1 LRASAASSAD
11 GHAEAPRSLV
21 VRAAWAAAA
30 LLVIGVCGEVAARL
44 DDALFHSVP
53 LLANPRREDLIMQD
67 WFGRRGRPHAQF
79 GKWKLNSL
87 GFRGPELRHK
97 EPGCIRVVVLGASES
112 FGYAES
118 PEHEYPSVLQQ
129 KLAGEG
135 CVEVVN
141 AALIGMQLGSMRS
154 YWTNW
159 VAKIQPDVVVVYPSP
174 LFYLASSTPKPRGTD
189 RAVTPSASAA
199 AESPADSGTAR
210 FESRFIKR
218 LRSVVTG
225 ALPRWIPMYLNQ
237 RRVAAELAAQALP
250 LISAP
255 PAADLDKFR
264 QALTQLLDTIKSS
277 GARVVLLTHA
287 QRATLPIEARMLP
300 DLWEARIYWPRAELP
315 VLAQFNEA
323 GNDVIREVARHEEV
337 QLIDV
342 APLLDGCWDCFADLN
357 HFADKGAALMA
368 EAIAGDLPLQPRR
381 GGD

>member
-1 LRASAASSAD
+1 LRAADASSAE
-11 GHAEAPRSLV
+11 GPAEGPGSLAA
-21 VRAAWAAAA
+21 RAAWAAAA
-30 LLVIGVCGEVAARL
+30 LLIIGLCGELAARL

-53 LLANPRREDLIMQD
+53 LLANPRYDDLIMQD

-112 FGYAES
+112 FGFFES
-118 PEHEYPSVLQQ
+118 PEHEYPSVLQE
-129 KLAGEG
+129 KLAGHG

-141 AALIGMQLGSMRS
+141 AAVIGMQLGSMRR

-159 VAKIQPDVVVVYPSP
+159 VARIQPDVVVVYPSP
-174 LFYLASSTPKPRGTD
+174 LFYLASSAPPPTGTRG
-189 RAVTPSASAA
+189 AATPSASDAGEA
-199 AESPADSGTAR
+199 PATNGTAR

-218 LRSVVTG
+218 LRAVVTG

-237 RRVAAELAAQALP
+237 RRVAAELVAQTLP
-250 LISAP
+250 LISEPP
-255 PAADLDKFR
+255 PADLEKFR

-277 GARVVLLTHA
+277 GTRVVLLTHA
-287 QRATLPIEARMLP
+287 QRATLPIEARILP

-315 VLAQFNEA
+315 VLPQFNLA
-323 GNDVIREVARHEEV
+323 GNDVIREVARHESV

-357 HFADKGAALMA
+357 HFADKGAAVMA
-368 EAIAGDLPLQPRR
+368 EAIARQLPL
-381 GGD
+381 GAGAGD

>member
-1 LRASAASSAD
+1 LRAADESSAE
-11 GHAEAPRSLV
+11 GPAAGPVSLAA
-21 VRAAWAAAA
+21 RAAWAAAA
-30 LLVIGVCGEVAARL
+30 LLVIAICGELAARL

-53 LLANPRREDLIMQD
+53 LLANPRYDDLIMQD

-97 EPGCIRVVVLGASES
+97 ESGCIRVVVLGASES
-112 FGYAES
+112 FGFYES
-118 PEHEYPSVLQQ
+118 PEHEYPRVLQQ
-129 KLAGEG
+129 KLAGRG

-141 AALIGMQLGSMRS
+141 AAVIGMQLGSMRR
-154 YWTNW
+154 YWSNW
-159 VAKIQPDVVVVYPSP
+159 VARIQPDVVVVYPSP
-174 LFYLASSTPKPRGTD
+174 LFYLASSTPTPSGTSD
-189 RAVTPSASAA
+189 AVTPSAGAG
-199 AESPADSGTAR
+199 EVPATSGTAR

-218 LRSVVTG
+218 LRAVVTG

-237 RRVAAELAAQALP
+237 RRVAADLAAQTLP

-255 PAADLDKFR
+255 PPADLEKFR

-277 GARVVLLTHA
+277 GTRVVLLTHA

-315 VLAQFNEA
+315 VLPQFNLA
-323 GNDVIREVARHEEV
+323 GNDVIREVARRESV

-357 HFADKGAALMA
+357 HFADKGAAMMA
-368 EAIAGDLPLQPRR
+368 EAIARQLPLGPGQ
-381 GGD
+381 GAD